1 MNIGFIGLGNMGSG
15 MADNL
20 LNHCNNSNDNLIVLD
35 INETVLSDFIAK
47 GAINGESTLKM
58 CPHVTCFLHH
68 SQAQKKSIF

>member
-47 GAINGESTLKM
+47 GAING
-58 CPHVTCFLHH
+58 
-68 SQAQKKSIF
+68 